1 MTVLADKPLASAPL
15 GADIGATAFIQSS
28 SLCRDLPKEL
38 CDQLIAAGE
47 ILTYAPAQA
56 VLVEGDSDNALYFIF
71 EGSVAICKRN
81 GDEIVELAVLERPAL
96 FGETAVLTQRPRS
109 ATVVCQTDC
118 TLVRIPGDVIRSL
131 AEQDAKLGR
140 LLATLMAARMKDTQ
154 KKLAVDL
161 P

>member
-1 MTVLADKPLASAPL
+1 MTALADKPLTSGPL

-38 CDQLIAAGE
+38 CDKLISAGE
-47 ILTYAPAQA
+47 ILSYEPTQV

-81 GDEIVELAVLERPAL
+81 GAEMVELAVLERPAL

-118 TLVRIPGDVIRSL
+118 KLVRVPGDVIRAL
-131 AEQDAKLGR
+131 AEQNEKLGR